1 MSGIA
6 RSPESPG
13 GSDDALLLGRLADAP
28 GPQAHADTTYH
39 AVVEVVARRARRR
52 RTGLSA
58 LGGLAVLTLAGG
70 GLLALTRGDATNSG
84 VASSAGMASS
94 PADLLATVGSG
105 STRAAT
111 AEAAGGGG
119 VPAAPRS
126 AAADLAACPPVLP
139 TDLPAATAGDLD
151 GRLVAAAPQAR
162 ALICAYP
169 MPAPTAAAS
178 GLATAGVAPAVL
190 GARVVSVEGSWLS
203 GVAGLPATSDLAA
216 MGSFEAVPEPAL
228 ERGGAGV
235 SRPAGLFDRG
245 WLVDPGRRRW
255 LWGCGGQWR
264 RVLPRCGSHG
274 RGPTY
279 GVRRRR
285 SVAWVRRLR
294 LGAPIPG

>member
-216 MGSFEAVPEPAL
+216 MGS
-228 ERGGAGV
+228 
-235 SRPAGLFDRG
+235 SRPCPNPPSSEAARVY
-245 WLVDPGRRRW
+245 LVRLDYSTGGGSWIRVAVG
-255 LWGCGGQWR
+255 GCGAAADNGDVSSR
-264 RVLPRCGSHG
+264 DADRM
-274 RGPTY
+274 
-279 GVRRRR
+279 
-285 SVAWVRRLR
+285 VADLR
-294 LGAPIPG
+294 TAYDDGAPLRG